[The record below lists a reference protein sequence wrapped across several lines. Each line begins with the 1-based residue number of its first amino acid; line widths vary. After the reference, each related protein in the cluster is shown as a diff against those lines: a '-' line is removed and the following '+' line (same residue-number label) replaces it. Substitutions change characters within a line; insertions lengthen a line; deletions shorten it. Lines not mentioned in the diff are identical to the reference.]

1 VERSHSG
8 ISQSC
13 FGSVGLTVATG
24 VAYFL
29 AARLSLALRVDPGVA
44 IFWPASGIALGALI
58 ALGPKARLPLAV
70 AVVLATAAS
79 NVMIGRNPWLAMV
92 FGLLNASQ
100 TLFTAWLLERRFER
114 AFNLEGVQRVLVF
127 LAAAAVGSALA
138 ATGAA
143 IAIAIYSPTASPLQ
157 VWGLWFA
164 ASSLGIVTVAPLLIG
179 LGDAMRERLARH
191 EQIEGWAGLFVV
203 AAVTAFLV
211 SLPDGPWAT
220 ALPEALV
227 FPFLLWIA
235 IRCRPV
241 FAAGAALTVGL
252 TIIGS
257 ATLNIGY
264 FDSGKPIA
272 ERILSAQIFVF
283 MEAILVVL
291 LAAVFAEKRR
301 SEKAVKEVAERL
313 QLALDGAVLG
323 AFSADLATGQFACD
337 ERAGLFNGHTAPP
350 TTIEESRRFVHP
362 EDLSRIEDAIAEAQL
377 ARGNWKVEYRVIPP
391 AGHLHAGETRWV
403 AVEGSI
409 VRDDR
414 GAPAQLFG
422 VTRDITLSKLG
433 EQALAERNT
442 QLALAGKVGLIGSF
456 AFDIATG
463 RMQVSPGYA
472 AIHGLPE
479 GTLETTRADWRVRV
493 HPDDVPC
500 VDACLRGAIAN
511 RDREHHC
518 EYRVVRADGE
528 SRWIE
533 ARCSIAY
540 DPDGRARR
548 VVGANIDVTERKHT
562 EAVLKESK
570 IRLADALAAGQ
581 VMAFQWDAITG
592 ESVRSNNAS
601 LMVGD
606 DQHGG
611 ARQPRNEFLRQVHP
625 EDQQRLKTCIRQL
638 QPDRP
643 SYAVTF
649 RLVRADG
656 SKVWLEE
663 TAKGEFDGSGRLLR
677 IKGLTRDI
685 SERKRTELALSERTM
700 QLELA
705 GKAALVGSFA
715 FDVEAE
721 KMQISEGYAA
731 IHGFPEGT
739 TEIARSQWHAGVHA
753 DDRREVEAAQRGAFR
768 QRRNEYGIEY
778 RIHRRSGEVRWI
790 EKRSFIAY
798 RCDGRPERVVG
809 VNIDITERKRA
820 HQHQCTLLAELD
832 HRVKNVLATVS
843 TVAARTMDGSNS
855 IHDFVASLEGRISSM
870 ARTHELLSAT
880 RWQGI
885 SVLELV
891 RRELAPYATR
901 GNTDIS
907 GPEVIVRAEAGQA
920 LGMVLH
926 ELATNAAK
934 YGALSKQN
942 GRVSIGWQRLQNGHP
957 RSRLILLWSEVGG
970 PSVMAPQH
978 SGFGMSTI
986 RDLIPYEFGG
996 TVDLA
1001 FAPSG
1006 VRCRL
1011 EIPADWLIANAEPP
1025 SKAPAHAFLR
1035 ARDPELETS

>member
-1 VERSHSG
+1 MERSHSG
-8 ISQSC
+8 ISQSR
-13 FGSVGLTVATG
+13 FGGVKLTVATG

-29 AARLSLALRVDPGVA
+29 AARLSFLLRVDPGVA
-44 IFWPASGIALGALI
+44 VFWPAAGVAIGVLI
-58 ALGPKARLPLAV
+58 ALGPKARLPLGV
-70 AVVLATAAS
+70 AVFLATAAS
-79 NVMIGRNPWLAMV
+79 NVMIGRDLWLTV
-92 FGLLNASQ
+92 VLGLLNASQ
-100 TLFTAWLLERRFER
+100 TLFTAWLLERWFGRT
-114 AFNLEGVQRVLVF
+114 FNLESVQRVLAF
-127 LAAAAVGSALA
+127 LAATAAGSALA
-138 ATGAA
+138 AAGAAVA
-143 IAIAIYSPTASPLQ
+143 IAIDSRTPPTLK

-179 LGDAMRERLARH
+179 WGDAMRERLARH
-191 EQIEGWAGLFVV
+191 ERIEGWAGLLVV
-203 AAVTAFLV
+203 GVVTALLV

-264 FDSGKPIA
+264 FDSGKPMA

-283 MEAILVVL
+283 METTLVVL
-291 LAAVFAEKRR
+291 LAAVFAERRR
-301 SEKAVKEVAERL
+301 SEQAVKQVAERL

-323 AFSADLATGQFACD
+323 AFSADLTTGQFACD
-337 ERAGLFNGHTAPP
+337 VRAGLFNGHTVPP
-350 TTIEESRRFVHP
+350 TTIEESRRFVRP
-362 EDLSRIEDAIAEAQL
+362 EDLSRVDGAIQEAQL
-377 ARGNWKVEYRVIPP
+377 ARGNWKAEYRVVPP
-391 AGHLHAGETRWV
+391 PGHPHAGETRWV

-422 VTRDITLSKLG
+422 VSRDVTLSKLG

-442 QLALAGKVGLIGSF
+442 QLALAGKVGLIGTF
-456 AFDIATG
+456 AVDIATG

-479 GTLETTRADWRVRV
+479 GTLETTRADWRARV
-493 HPDDVPC
+493 HPDDFAC

-511 RDREHHC
+511 GDREHHC
-518 EYRVVRADGE
+518 EFRIVRADGE

-533 ARCSIAY
+533 SRCSISY
-540 DPDGRARR
+540 DPDGRAQR

-601 LMVGD
+601 FMLRD
-606 DQHGG
+606 EQRGG
-611 ARQPRNEFLRQVHP
+611 TRRPRNEFLRQVHP
-625 EDQQRLKTCIRQL
+625 EDQHSLKTCIRQL
-638 QPDRP
+638 RPERP

-649 RLVRADG
+649 RLVGADG

-663 TAKGEFDGSGRLLR
+663 TAKGEFDGTGRLLR

-685 SERKRTELALSERTM
+685 SERKRTELALNERTM

-715 FDVEAE
+715 FDVDAV
-721 KMQISEGYAA
+721 MIQISEGYAA
-731 IHGFPEGT
+731 IHGLPEGT
-739 TEIARSQWHAGVHA
+739 TEIARSQWQAGVHPN
-753 DDRREVEAAQRGAFR
+753 DRREVEAARRRAFR
-768 QRRNEYGIEY
+768 QRQNEYGIEY
-778 RIHRRSGEVRWI
+778 RILRRSGEVRWI

-798 RCDGRPERVVG
+798 RSDGRPERVVG
-809 VNIDITERKRA
+809 VSIDITERKRA
-820 HQHQCTLLAELD
+820 HQHQSTLLAELD

-843 TVAARTMDGSNS
+843 TVAARTMDTSNS

-870 ARTHELLSAT
+870 ARTHELLSAAQ
-880 RWQGI
+880 WQGI

-901 GNTDIS
+901 ENTDIS
-907 GPEVIVRAEAGQA
+907 GPEVILKAEAGQA

-934 YGALSKQN
+934 YGALSRQN
-942 GRVSIGWQRLQNGHP
+942 GRVSIAWQELMNGHP
-957 RSRLILLWSEVGG
+957 RSRLVLLWSEVGG

-1025 SKAPAHAFLR
+1025 SKAPVHAFLR
-1035 ARDPELETS
+1035 ARDAELETC

>member
-8 ISQSC
+8 ISQSY
-13 FGSVGLTVATG
+13 FGGVKLAVATG

-29 AARLSLALRVDPGVA
+29 AGRLGLVLRVDPGIAV
-44 IFWPASGIALGALI
+44 FWPASGIALGALI
-58 ALGPKARLPLAV
+58 ALGRSARLPLAV
-70 AVVLATAAS
+70 AVFLATAAS
-79 NVMIGRNPWLAMV
+79 NLMIGRNPWLAMV
-92 FGLLNASQ
+92 FGLLNAFQ
-100 TLFTAWLLERRFER
+100 TLFAAWLLERWFGRSFD
-114 AFNLEGVQRVLVF
+114 LESVQRVLAF
-127 LAAAAVGSALA
+127 LAATAVGSAVA
-138 ATGAA
+138 AAGAA
-143 IAIAIYSPTASPLQ
+143 VAIAIYSPTISPLK

-164 ASSLGIVTVAPLLIG
+164 ACSLGIVTVAPLLIG
-179 LGDAMRERLARH
+179 LGGAMRERLARH
-191 EQIEGWAGLFVV
+191 EQIEGWAGLLVV
-203 AAVTAFLV
+203 GVVTAFLV

-252 TIIGS
+252 TIIAS

-264 FDSGKPIA
+264 FEPGKPIA
-272 ERILSAQIFVF
+272 DRILSAQIFVF
-283 MEAILVVL
+283 MESILVVL
-291 LAAVFAEKRR
+291 LAAVFAERRR
-301 SEKAVKEVAERL
+301 SEQAVKQVAERL

-323 AFSADLATGQFACD
+323 AFRADLATGQFACD
-337 ERAGLFNGHTAPP
+337 VRAGLFNGHTVPP
-350 TTIEESRRFVHP
+350 TTIEESRRFVRP
-362 EDLSRIEDAIAEAQL
+362 EDLSRIDRAIAEAQL
-377 ARGNWKVEYRVIPP
+377 ARGNWKAEYRVVPP
-391 AGHLHAGETRWV
+391 PGHPHAGETRWV

-422 VTRDITLSKLG
+422 VTRDVTLSKLG

-442 QLALAGKVGLIGSF
+442 QLTLAGKVGLIGSF
-456 AFDIATG
+456 AFDVATG

-479 GTLETTRADWRVRV
+479 GTLETTRAEWRARV
-493 HPDDVPC
+493 HTDDLPC
-500 VDACLRGAIAN
+500 VDACLQTAIDN
-511 RDREHHC
+511 RDREHYC
-518 EYRVVRADGE
+518 EFRIVRANGE

-533 ARCSIAY
+533 SRCSISY
-540 DPDGRARR
+540 DPDGHAQR

-562 EAVLKESK
+562 EAVLEESK
-570 IRLADALAAGQ
+570 SRLADALAAGQ

-601 LMVGD
+601 LMLGIE
-606 DQHGG
+606 QRGG
-611 ARQPRNEFLRQVHP
+611 ARRPRNEFLKQVHP
-625 EDQQRLKTCIRQL
+625 EDQQRLKACIRQL
-638 QPDRP
+638 RPERP
-643 SYAVTF
+643 SYAITF

-663 TAKGEFDGSGRLLR
+663 TAKGEFDATGRLLR

-685 SERKRTELALSERTM
+685 SERKTTELALGERTM

-715 FDVEAE
+715 FDVDAN

-731 IHGFPEGT
+731 IHGFAEGT
-739 TEIARSQWHAGVHA
+739 TEIARSQWQAGVHP
-753 DDRREVEAAQRGAFR
+753 DDRRDVESARRRAFR
-768 QRRNEYGIEY
+768 QRRNEYGIEH
-778 RIHRRSGEVRWI
+778 RIVHPSGEVRWI
-790 EKRSFIAY
+790 EKRSFVAY
-798 RCDGRPERVVG
+798 RSDGSPERVVG

-832 HRVKNVLATVS
+832 HRVKNILATVS
-843 TVAARTMDGSNS
+843 TVAARTRDGSSS
-855 IHDFVASLEGRISSM
+855 IHEFVASLEGRISSM

-880 RWQGI
+880 QWQGI

-907 GPEVIVRAEAGQA
+907 GPEVILRTEAGQA

-942 GRVSIGWQRLQNGHP
+942 GRVSIAWRQLLNGHP
-957 RSRLILLWSEVGG
+957 GSQLILQWSEVGG

-1011 EIPADWLIANAEPP
+1011 ELPADWLIANAEPP

-1035 ARDPELETS
+1035 TRDPQLETN

>member
-1 VERSHSG
+1 VERSHSVV
-8 ISQSC
+8 SQSW
-13 FGSVGLTVATG
+13 FGGVKLAVAIG
-24 VAYFL
+24 IAYFF
-29 AARLSLALRVDPGVA
+29 AGRLGLVLRADPGVA
-44 IFWPASGIALGALI
+44 VFWPAAGIAVGALI
-58 ALGPKARLPLAV
+58 ALGPRARLPVAV
-70 AVVLATAAS
+70 AVFVATAAC
-79 NVMIGRNPWLAMV
+79 NLMIGRDPWLTIV
-92 FGLLNASQ
+92 FGSLNAWQ
-100 TLFTAWLLERRFER
+100 TLFTAWLLERWFGR
-114 AFNLEGVQRVLVF
+114 AFNLEDVQRVLGF
-127 LAAAAVGSALA
+127 LAAGAAGSAIAAAGAAAV
-138 ATGAA
+138 
-143 IAIAIYSPTASPLQ
+143 IVIYSPTASPLQ

-164 ASSLGIVTVAPLLIG
+164 ACSLGIVTVAPLLIG
-179 LGDAMRERLARH
+179 LGDAMRERLPRH
-191 EQIEGWAGLFVV
+191 ELIEGWAGLLVV
-203 AAVTAFLV
+203 GVLTAFLV

-252 TIIGS
+252 TIISS

-264 FDSGKPIA
+264 FDSGKPLVD
-272 ERILSAQIFVF
+272 RILSAQIFVF

-291 LAAVFAEKRR
+291 LAAVFAERRR
-301 SEKAVKEVAERL
+301 SEQAVKQVAERL

-337 ERAGLFNGHTAPP
+337 VRAGLFNGHTVPP
-350 TTIEESRRFVHP
+350 TTIKEWRRFVPP
-362 EDLSRIEDAIAEAQL
+362 EDLSRIDGAVAEAQH
-377 ARGNWKVEYRVIPP
+377 ARCNWKAEYRVVPP
-391 AGHLHAGETRWV
+391 PGHSHAGETRWV

-414 GAPAQLFG
+414 GASAQLFG
-422 VTRDITLSKLG
+422 VTRDITLSKRG
-433 EQALAERNT
+433 EQVLAERNT
-442 QLALAGKVGLIGSF
+442 QLAFAGKVGLIGSF
-456 AFDIATG
+456 ASDIATG

-479 GTLETTRADWRVRV
+479 GTLETTRAEWRARV
-493 HPDDVPC
+493 HSDDLPC

-511 RDREHHC
+511 HDREHYC
-518 EYRVVRADGE
+518 EYRIVRSNRE
-528 SRWIE
+528 IRWIE
-533 ARCSIAY
+533 SRCSISY
-540 DPDGRARR
+540 DPDGRAER

-562 EAVLKESK
+562 EAVLEESK

-581 VMAFQWDAITG
+581 VMAFQWHTITG
-592 ESVRSNNAS
+592 ESVHSNNAY
-601 LMVGD
+601 LMLGD
-606 DQHGG
+606 EQGGG
-611 ARQPRNEFLRQVHP
+611 ARRPRNEFLRQVHP

-638 QPDRP
+638 RPDKP

-663 TAKGEFDGSGRLLR
+663 TAKGEFDATGRLLR

-685 SERKRTELALSERTM
+685 SQRKRTELALSERTM

-715 FDVEAE
+715 FDVGAE
-721 KMQISEGYAA
+721 KMQVSEGYAA

-739 TEIARSQWHAGVHA
+739 TEIVRSQWQAGVHP
-753 DDRREVEAAQRGAFR
+753 DDRREVEAVRSRAFR

-778 RIHRRSGEVRWI
+778 RILRPSGEVRWI

-798 RCDGRPERVVG
+798 HSDGRPERVVG
-809 VNIDITERKRA
+809 VKIDITERKRA
-820 HQHQCTLLAELD
+820 HQRQSTLLAELD

-855 IHDFVASLEGRISSM
+855 IHDFVASLEGRIRSM

-880 RWQGI
+880 QWQGI

-901 GNTDIS
+901 GNTDII
-907 GPEVIVRAEAGQA
+907 GPELILSAEAGQA

-934 YGALSKQN
+934 YGALSTQN
-942 GRVSIGWQRLQNGHP
+942 GRVSIAWQQLSNGHP
-957 RSRLILLWSEVGG
+957 RSQLVLQWREVGG
-970 PSVMAPQH
+970 PSVMAPKD

-996 TVDLA
+996 RVDLA

-1011 EIPADWLIANAEPP
+1011 ELPADWLITNAGPR
-1025 SKAPAHAFLR
+1025 SKAAAHAFAR
-1035 ARDPELETS
+1035 TRDPELETS

>member
-13 FGSVGLTVATG
+13 FGGVKLTVATG

-29 AARLSLALRVDPGVA
+29 AARLGLVLRVDSGVA
-44 IFWPASGIALGALI
+44 VFWPASGVAIGALI
-58 ALGPKARLPLAV
+58 AFGPKARLPLAV
-70 AVVLATAAS
+70 AVFLATAAS
-79 NVMIGRNPWLAMV
+79 NLMIGRDPWLTMV
-92 FGLLNASQ
+92 FGLLNVSQ
-100 TLFTAWLLERRFER
+100 TLFTAWLLERRFGR
-114 AFNLEGVQRVLVF
+114 TFNLEGVQRVLAF
-127 LAAAAVGSALA
+127 LAAAAAGSALA
-138 ATGAA
+138 AAGAA
-143 IAIAIYSPTASPLQ
+143 AAIAIYSPTAFPLQ

-179 LGDAMRERLARH
+179 SGDAMRERLTRH
-191 EQIEGWAGLFVV
+191 EQIEGWAGLLVV
-203 AAVTAFLV
+203 GVVTAFLV

-264 FDSGKPIA
+264 FDSAKPIA

-291 LAAVFAEKRR
+291 LAAVFAERRR
-301 SEKAVKEVAERL
+301 SERAVKQVAERL

-323 AFSADLATGQFACD
+323 TFSADLASGQLACD
-337 ERAGLFNGHTAPP
+337 MRAGLFNGHTVPP
-350 TTIEESRRFVHP
+350 TTIEESRRFIRP
-362 EDLSRIEDAIAEAQL
+362 EDLSRLDGAIAEAQL
-377 ARGNWKVEYRVIPP
+377 ARGNWQAEYRVVPP
-391 AGHLHAGETRWV
+391 PGHPHAGETRWV

-422 VTRDITLSKLG
+422 VTRDVTLSKLG

-456 AFDIATG
+456 ALDIATG

-479 GTLETTRADWRVRV
+479 GTLETTRADWRARV
-493 HPDDVPC
+493 HPDDLPC
-500 VDACLRGAIAN
+500 VMACLRGAIAN
-511 RDREHHC
+511 RDRKHHY
-518 EYRVVRADGE
+518 EYRIVRADGE

-533 ARCSIAY
+533 SRCSISY
-540 DPDGRARR
+540 GPNGRAHR

-562 EAVLKESK
+562 QAVLEESK

-601 LMVGD
+601 LMLGD
-606 DQHGG
+606 EQHGTL
-611 ARQPRNEFLRQVHP
+611 RPRNEFLSLVHP

-638 QPDRP
+638 RPERP
-643 SYAVTF
+643 SYAITF

-656 SKVWLEE
+656 SRVWLEE
-663 TAKGEFDGSGRLLR
+663 TAKGEFDATGRLLR

-685 SERKRTELALSERTM
+685 SERMRTELALSERTK

-715 FDVEAE
+715 FDVDAE
-721 KMQISEGYAA
+721 KMQVSEGYAA

-739 TEIARSQWHAGVHA
+739 TEIGRSQWQAGVHP
-753 DDRREVEAAQRGAFR
+753 DDRREVEAARRRAFR

-778 RIHRRSGEVRWI
+778 RIFRSGEVRWI

-798 RCDGRPERVVG
+798 RSDGRPERVVG
-809 VNIDITERKRA
+809 VNIDITERRRA
-820 HQHQCTLLAELD
+820 HQHQCALLAELD
-832 HRVKNVLATVS
+832 HRVKNVLATVN

-880 RWQGI
+880 QWQGI

-901 GNTDIS
+901 GNTEIS
-907 GPEVIVRAEAGQA
+907 GPDVILRAEAGQA

-942 GRVSIGWQRLQNGHP
+942 GRVSIACQQLLNGHP

-1001 FAPSG
+1001 FAASG

-1035 ARDPELETS
+1035 TRDPELETS

>member
-1 VERSHSG
+1 VERSHSD
-8 ISQSC
+8 ISQSSL
-13 FGSVGLTVATG
+13 GGVKLAVATG

-29 AARLSLALRVDPGVA
+29 AARLGLVLRVDPGVA
-44 IFWPASGIALGALI
+44 VFWPASGIAIGALI
-58 ALGPKARLPLAV
+58 ALGPKARLPLAA
-70 AVVLATAAS
+70 AVCIATAAS
-79 NVMIGRNPWLAMV
+79 NLMIGRDPWLTVV

-100 TLFTAWLLERRFER
+100 TLFTAWLLERRFGTT
-114 AFNLEGVQRVLVF
+114 FNLESVPRVLAF
-127 LAAAAVGSALA
+127 LAAAAIGSAIA
-138 ATGAA
+138 AAGAA
-143 IAIAIYSPTASPLQ
+143 VAVAIHSPTASPLQ

-164 ASSLGIVTVAPLLIG
+164 AGSLGIVTVAPLLIG
-179 LGDAMRERLARH
+179 LGDVTRERLARH
-191 EQIEGWAGLFVV
+191 EQIEGWAVLIVV
-203 AAVTAFLV
+203 GVVTACLV

-235 IRCRPV
+235 IRCPPV
-241 FAAGAALTVGL
+241 FAAGAALVVGL

-272 ERILSAQIFVF
+272 DRILSAQIFVF
-283 MEAILVVL
+283 METTLVVL
-291 LAAVFAEKRR
+291 LAAVFAERRR
-301 SEKAVKEVAERL
+301 SEQAVKQVAERL

-323 AFSADLATGQFACD
+323 AFSADLVTGQFACD
-337 ERAGLFNGHTAPP
+337 TRAGLFNGHTVPP
-350 TTIEESRRFVHP
+350 TTIAESRRFVRP
-362 EDLSRIEDAIAEAQL
+362 EDLSRIDGAIAEAQL
-377 ARGNWKVEYRVIPP
+377 ARGNWKAEYRVVPPP
-391 AGHLHAGETRWV
+391 AHPHAGETRWV

-422 VTRDITLSKLG
+422 VSRDITLSKLG

-479 GTLETTRADWRVRV
+479 GALETTRADWRARV
-493 HPDDVPC
+493 HADDLPC
-500 VDACLRGAIAN
+500 VDACLQRAIAN
-511 RDREHHC
+511 RDQEHYC
-518 EYRVVRADGE
+518 EYRIVRANGE

-533 ARCSIAY
+533 SRCSIAY
-540 DPDGRARR
+540 DPDGRAQR

-562 EAVLKESK
+562 EAVLEESK
-570 IRLADALAAGQ
+570 VRLADALAAGQ

-601 LMVGD
+601 VMLGD
-606 DQHGG
+606 GQREGT
-611 ARQPRNEFLRQVHP
+611 RRPRNEFLRHVHP
-625 EDQQRLKTCIRQL
+625 EDQQRLKRCIRAL
-638 QPDRP
+638 RPDRP

-649 RLVRADG
+649 RLVRQDG

-663 TAKGEFDGSGRLLR
+663 TAKGEFDATGRLLR

-685 SERKRTELALSERTM
+685 SERKRTEVALSERTM

-715 FDVEAE
+715 FDVDAQ

-731 IHGFPEGT
+731 IHGFREGT
-739 TEIARSQWHAGVHA
+739 TEIARSQWQAGVHP
-753 DDRREVEAAQRGAFR
+753 DDRREVEAARRRAFR

-778 RIHRRSGEVRWI
+778 RILRRSGEVRWI

-798 RCDGRPERVVG
+798 RSDGCPERVVG
-809 VNIDITERKRA
+809 VNIDITDRKRA
-820 HQHQCTLLAELD
+820 HQHQSTLLAELD

-843 TVAARTMDGSNS
+843 TVAARTMDGSSS
-855 IHDFVASLEGRISSM
+855 IHDFVASLEGRIGSM
-870 ARTHELLSAT
+870 ARTHELLSAAQ
-880 RWQGI
+880 WQGI

-901 GNTDIS
+901 GNTDVS
-907 GPEVIVRAEAGQA
+907 GPEVILRAEAGQA

-934 YGALSKQN
+934 YGALSTQN
-942 GRVSIGWQRLQNGHP
+942 GRVSIAWQKLLNGHP
-957 RSRLILLWSEVGG
+957 RSRLILQWSEVGG

-1006 VRCRL
+1006 VQCRL
-1011 EIPADWLIANAEPP
+1011 EIPADWLIANVKSPA
-1025 SKAPAHAFLR
+1025 KAPTHAFLR
-1035 ARDPELETS
+1035 TRDPELETS

>member
-8 ISQSC
+8 VGQFR
-13 FGSVGLTVATG
+13 FGGVKLAVAWG
-24 VAYFL
+24 IAYFL
-29 AARLSLALRVDPGVA
+29 AGRLGLILRADPGVA
-44 IFWPASGIALGALI
+44 VFWPAAGIAVGALI
-58 ALGPKARLPLAV
+58 TLGPRARLPLAV
-70 AVVLATAAS
+70 AVFIATAAC
-79 NVMIGRNPWLAMV
+79 NLMIGRNLWLTMV
-92 FGLLNASQ
+92 FGAVNAWQ
-100 TLFTAWLLERRFER
+100 TLFTAWLLERWFGRTFK
-114 AFNLEGVQRVLVF
+114 LEDVQRVLGF
-127 LAAAAVGSALA
+127 LAAGAAGSAIA
-138 ATGAA
+138 AAA
-143 IAIAIYSPTASPLQ
+143 AAMAITIYEPTASPLR

-164 ASSLGIVTVAPLLIG
+164 AGSLGIVTVAPLLIG
-179 LGDAMRERLARH
+179 LGDAIRERLPRH
-191 EQIEGWAGLFVV
+191 ELIEGCAGLLVV
-203 AAVTAFLV
+203 GVLTAFLV

-241 FAAGAALTVGL
+241 FAGGAALTVGL

-264 FDSGKPIA
+264 FDSGKPLA
-272 ERILSAQIFVF
+272 DRILAAQTFVF

-291 LAAVFAEKRR
+291 LAAVFAERRR
-301 SEKAVKEVAERL
+301 SERAVKQVAERL

-323 AFSADLATGQFACD
+323 AFSANLATGEFACD
-337 ERAGLFNGHTAPP
+337 ARAGLFNGHTEPP
-350 TTIEESRRFVHP
+350 TTIKASRRFVLP
-362 EDLSRIEDAIAEAQL
+362 EDLSRIDCAVAKAHR
-377 ARGNWKVEYRVIPP
+377 ARGNWKAEYRVVPP
-391 AGHLHAGETRWV
+391 PGHPHAGETRWV

-409 VRDDR
+409 GCDGP

-422 VTRDITLSKLG
+422 ITRDITLSKRG

-479 GTLETTRADWRVRV
+479 GTRETTRAAWRARV
-493 HPDDVPC
+493 HRNDLPC

-511 RDREHHC
+511 RDREHYC
-518 EYRVVRADGE
+518 EYRIVRFDGE
-528 SRWIE
+528 IRWIE
-533 ARCSIAY
+533 SRCSIGY
-540 DPDGRARR
+540 DPNGCAQR
-548 VVGANIDVTERKHT
+548 VVGANIDVTERKLT
-562 EAVLKESK
+562 EAVLAESK

-581 VMAFQWDAITG
+581 VMAFQWDVVTG

-601 LMVGD
+601 LMLGD
-606 DQHGG
+606 EPIAD
-611 ARQPRNEFLRQVHP
+611 ARRPRNEFLRKVHP
-625 EDQQRLKTCIRQL
+625 EDQQRLKRCIRQL
-638 QPDRP
+638 RPDKP

-649 RLVRADG
+649 RLIRGDG

-663 TAKGEFDGSGRLLR
+663 TAKGEFDATGRLLR

-715 FDVEAE
+715 FDVGAE
-721 KMQISEGYAA
+721 VMQISEGYAA
-731 IHGFPEGT
+731 THGFPEGT
-739 TEIARSQWHAGVHA
+739 TEIARSQWQAGVHP
-753 DDRREVEAAQRGAFR
+753 DDRRDVEAARRRAFR
-768 QRRNEYGIEY
+768 QHRNEYGIEY
-778 RIHRRSGEVRWI
+778 RILRRSGEVRWI
-790 EKRSFIAY
+790 ETRSFIAY
-798 RCDGRPERVVG
+798 RSDGRPERVVG

-820 HQHQCTLLAELD
+820 HQHQSTLLAELD

-855 IHDFVASLEGRISSM
+855 IQHFVASLEGRIRSM

-880 RWQGI
+880 QWQGI

-901 GNTDIS
+901 ANTDIS
-907 GPEVIVRAEAGQA
+907 GPEVILKAEAGQA

-934 YGALSKQN
+934 YGALSTQN
-942 GRVSIGWQRLQNGHP
+942 GRVSIVWQQLLKGHP
-957 RSRLILLWSEVGG
+957 RSRLILQWCEVGG
-970 PSVMAPQH
+970 PSVMAPQNT
-978 SGFGMSTI
+978 GFGTSTI

-996 TVDLA
+996 TVDLV
-1001 FAPSG
+1001 FAPTG

-1011 EIPADWLIANAEPP
+1011 ELPADWLIANARPL
-1025 SKAPAHAFLR
+1025 SKAAAHAFR
-1035 ARDPELETS
+1035 RTRGPELEVS